1 MEESSNI
8 NLKIQDLQLMEQGL
22 QSLMLQKQSIQVE
35 VLDIENAL
43 DELKDSTGE
52 SYKIIGPVMV
62 SVSKSAL
69 EKDLSEKK
77 KVLNLRINSIE
88 KQEEETKSRLIKL
101 REEVIKSIDKTKKSS
116 S

>member
-52 SYKIIGPVMV
+52 SYKIVGPVMV
-62 SVSKSAL
+62 SVSKSDL
-69 EKDLSEKK
+69 EKDLNEKK
-77 KVLNLRINSIE
+77 KILNLRINSIE

-101 REEVIKSIDKTKKSS
+101 REEVIKGIDKAKKSS

>member
-8 NLKIQDLQLMEQGL
+8 NLKIQDLQLMEQSF

-62 SVSKSAL
+62 SVSKSTL
-69 EKDLSEKK
+69 EKDLNEKK

-101 REEVIKSIDKTKKSS
+101 REEVIKSLDKTKKSIS
-116 S
+116 